1 MSEGIEARLEALDAS
16 VLAALLQKW
25 AGSDE
30 DFRLWLATKL
40 AALDAR
46 ELRIPLDPEPFRH
59 RAEALL
65 QAARGGERGRH
76 WDDSDSGIDEAAL
89 EVAPGVE
96 PSHHLSFPVQRL
108 RSGHVVIEF

>member
-16 VLAALLQKW
+16 VLAALQQKR

-30 DFRLWLATKL
+30 DFRLWLATEL

-76 WDDSDSGIDEAAL
+76 WDDSGSGIDEAAL
-89 EVAPGVE
+89 GTRCGTQSSSQFSRPTPA
-96 PSHHLSFPVQRL
+96 QRAC
-108 RSGHVVIEF
+108 RN